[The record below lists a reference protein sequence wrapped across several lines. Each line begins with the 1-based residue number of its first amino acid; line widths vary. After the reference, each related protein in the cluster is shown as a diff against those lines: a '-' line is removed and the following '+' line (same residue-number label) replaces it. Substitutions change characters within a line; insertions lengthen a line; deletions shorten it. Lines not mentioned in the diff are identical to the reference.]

1 MSTTNKKVNSKKSS
15 KKDEVVEEPV
25 KVVEEPVKV
34 EEPEPEPMKVEEQA
48 AEEHASDKEEVSG
61 AVEEPSY
68 IIDDYLEDLKSAVD
82 SLKKVSTYTF
92 EDNGATKEQLKDYE
106 RLSKDLAK
114 HLSNYILYNSK
125 IVLRCKKDEVKKDAA
140 EKSKKPKA
148 PRKPVD
154 PEKGSFTKAR
164 VWKDHV
170 YKFMDMKK
178 EDASHVSFIDV
189 QRDINSYVAE
199 LKKSYPLEDKSR
211 VLVKDKLL
219 SFFNDMK
226 KEGLIDSIPESCTHK
241 ELTSFIW
248 LNNIKTDAK

>member
-34 EEPEPEPMKVEEQA
+34 EEQEPVKVEEQA

-61 AVEEPSY
+61 VAEEPSY

-92 EDNGATKEQLKDYE
+92 EDNGATKEQLKDFE

-170 YKFMDMKK
+170 YKFMDIKK
-178 EDASHVSFIDV
+178 EDADHVSFIDV